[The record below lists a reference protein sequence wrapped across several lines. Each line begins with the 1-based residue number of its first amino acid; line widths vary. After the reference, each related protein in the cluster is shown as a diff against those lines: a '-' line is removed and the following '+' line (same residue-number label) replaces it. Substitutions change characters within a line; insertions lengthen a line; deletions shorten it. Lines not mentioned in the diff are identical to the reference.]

1 MNKPRQQSDQKLQRR
16 KRGFVRGI
24 CGLGLGF
31 EGKGFPSHTRLEQHK
46 EATAHVKVWI
56 IAADPK
62 AQVGIQSVGA
72 VS

>member
-1 MNKPRQQSDQKLQRR
+1 MSEVSVSSDWVLKG
-16 KRGFVRGI
+16 RGFPAT
-24 CGLGLGF
+24 LGWAAQ
-31 EGKGFPSHTRLEQHK
+31 T
-46 EATAHVKVWI
+46 EATAHVKMWI